1 MKVLTPVFTVIKK
14 KAEQSEGS
22 QLFLDHQRTEVTGQ
36 LSPLKL
42 ERQTGGDSR
51 SQPPGTQA
59 REQMAAANMGQ
70 NA

>member
-1 MKVLTPVFTVIKK
+1 MTPAWHSRRGTPTHLHKK
-14 KAEQSEGS
+14 RS
-22 QLFLDHQRTEVTGQ
+22 QQLLLDHQRTEVTGQ